1 MKAPLA
7 TKSCIESSSSR
18 EGSTILGQDR
28 AKTVIIAGEI
38 PFLRSLLKIAIEDEG
53 FQVVGEA
60 SSNHELLAK
69 CRDVEPATVIL
80 DLEINEED
88 GLRLIESILDI
99 NPSITVISLSEP
111 GRGLGESAFAA
122 GARGILQKP
131 FTTFD
136 LVDILRKVAPLK

>member
-1 MKAPLA
+1 M
-7 TKSCIESSSSR
+7 
-18 EGSTILGQDR
+18 
-28 AKTVIIAGEI
+28 VIAGEI
-38 PFLRSLLKIAIEDEG
+38 PFLRSLLKIAIEDEA

-60 SSNHELLAK
+60 SSSDELLTK
-69 CRDVEPATVIL
+69 CRNLEPAIVIL
-80 DLEINEED
+80 DLEINEEE

-99 NPSITVISLSEP
+99 NPSTTVIALSEP